1 MIGMDKLWIMYQ
13 KRFSKEYRVG
23 RDTFRSILHERA
35 LNIVRKTRAP
45 RTTDSRHNLPTYPN
59 LVKTLIPT
67 RSNHVWVSD
76 ITYLPIVDSTTK
88 SGYRFCFLTLIM
100 DAYSKRIL
108 GYCVAPTLEAQYSIK
123 ALKQALKTLPDD
135 FSDTLIHHSDRGV
148 QYASSKYIKQLIQA
162 NVTPSM
168 TESGNPKDNAIA
180 ERVNNTIKN
189 ELLHK
194 RIFVTFNEAVRAV
207 DKAIAFYNT
216 ERPHSSLDWH
226 TPEQAHHMCR
236 EIKKHWYSW
245 RGNAIRREQ
254 TMAIR

>member
-13 KRFSKEYRVG
+13 NRFSKEYRVG
-23 RDTFRSILHERA
+23 RDTFRSILHERS

-59 LVKTLIPT
+59 LVKNLIPT
-67 RSNHVWVSD
+67 RPNHVWVSD
-76 ITYLPIVDSTTK
+76 ITYLPIVDSATK
-88 SGYRFCFLTLIM
+88 SGYRFCFLTIIM

-123 ALKQALKTLPDD
+123 ALKQALRTLPND
-135 FSDTLIHHSDRGV
+135 FSDTLIHHSDRGA
-148 QYASSKYIKQLIQA
+148 QYASSKYIKQLTQA

-194 RIFVTFNEAVRAV
+194 RIFVNFNEVVRAV

-226 TPEQAHHMCR
+226 TPEQAHQMYG
-236 EIKKHWYSW
+236 EMKKHWYSW
-245 RGNAIRREQ
+245 RENAIRREQ